1 MPKHSGLIFLFL
13 TIKGKN
19 KQQDVDNVLLIGEN
33 NSYNQYN
40 HEQRFALSNL
50 AAR

>member
-1 MPKHSGLIFLFL
+1 MPKHSGLIFLFFP
-13 TIKGKN
+13 IKGKN

-40 HEQRFALSNL
+40 HVQRFAWNNL